1 MSCWRTLIMSEFE
14 KERIE
19 TFIVNMNEEELKF
32 IIRLLP
38 AKLMSDELAR
48 REQLKTDQINAIN
61 LILSME
67 EL

>member
-1 MSCWRTLIMSEFE
+1 MSEFE